1 MYNAKKKKKFRK
13 YEVCILEQTKHTPE
27 DNDFFFFFLK
37 RAVIHRVK
45 KWTRPDNLWQLNIN
59 LQRKQKLEL
68 IETKF
73 TTHSNFLKK

>member
-37 RAVIHRVK
+37 ESGHTQSEEMNK
-45 KWTRPDNLWQLNIN
+45 TWQPV
-59 LQRKQKLEL
+59 
-68 IETKF
+68 
-73 TTHSNFLKK
+73 TTEY